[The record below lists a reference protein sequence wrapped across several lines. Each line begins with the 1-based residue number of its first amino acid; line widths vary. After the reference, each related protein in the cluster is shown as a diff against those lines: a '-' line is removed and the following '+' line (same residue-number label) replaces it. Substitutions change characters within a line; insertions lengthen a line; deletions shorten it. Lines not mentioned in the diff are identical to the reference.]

1 MFIWLPFW
9 ILPVANKWIEST
21 EENANA
27 TVEILCCLV
36 CLTSSPHL
44 SLGHYNVH
52 SWHLKRQLLIV
63 YQVQPL
69 FISMF
74 LWWNSSERWGEKRKK
89 TTLVR
94 VFLCFRWNQL
104 YVCPCP
110 WPSDCKE
117 LSLIGWVLHFA
128 KRLEFWLYSCIS
140 IWNEWE

>member
-1 MFIWLPFW
+1 MLLWKYF
-9 ILPVANKWIEST
+9 
-21 EENANA
+21 
-27 TVEILCCLV
+27 CCLV

-89 TTLVR
+89 TTLVKSLP
-94 VFLCFRWNQL
+94 VFQMISI
-104 YVCPCP
+104 VC
-110 WPSDCKE
+110 
-117 LSLIGWVLHFA
+117 LSLSMAFWLQGTFTHWLSTSFCKAPWVLTIFLHFYM
-128 KRLEFWLYSCIS
+128 KWMGVVRKDFECIVYFFAVTKFGNWK
-140 IWNEWE
+140 I

>member
-1 MFIWLPFW
+1 MLLWKYF
-9 ILPVANKWIEST
+9 
-21 EENANA
+21 
-27 TVEILCCLV
+27 CCLV

-89 TTLVR
+89 TTLVKSLP
-94 VFLCFRWNQL
+94 VFQMISI
-104 YVCPCP
+104 VC
-110 WPSDCKE
+110 
-117 LSLIGWVLHFA
+117 LSLSMAFWLQGTFTRWLSTSFCKAPWVLTIFLHFYM
-128 KRLEFWLYSCIS
+128 KWMRVVRKDFECIVYFFAVTKFGNWK
-140 IWNEWE
+140 I